1 MEADLHDTHLD
12 WIAGIPNPTEAA
24 AMEWDPADVP
34 GHPLER
40 FARAVGLALLRDD
53 ICIRLDES
61 PDGSR
66 ILTAWRPHNP
76 AAWHVIP
83 VDFIRVSA
91 DEVDTIA
98 GSIKRNLDLAL
109 TD

>member
-1 MEADLHDTHLD
+1 METELHDSQLD
-12 WIAGIPNPTEAA
+12 WIAGAA
-24 AMEWDPADVP
+24 HPAVPAALEWDVTDAP
-34 GHPLER
+34 GYSLER
-40 FARAVGLALLRDD
+40 FARAVGQALLPHG

-61 PDGSR
+61 RDGSR
-66 ILTAWRPHNP
+66 VLTAWRPQVP
-76 AAWHVIP
+76 GSWHVIP

-91 DEVDTIA
+91 DEVRAIA